1 MLGRWHAMLFG
12 WHLCDV
18 ETYRINY
25 ILLMGSNIWNKK
37 LEESRRRYENMSV
50 EVVGTFGKLGA

>member
-1 MLGRWHAMLFG
+1 MLFG